1 MDNMNKFIYVS
12 EGDMLYRIKMVDF
25 VIEKQNKGDFYS
37 QVKVMRADLISE
49 NCLELHLDNG
59 EIIYPLIN
67 NKVLTAITQ
76 LNGSTTHRLYS
87 LSKKDI
93 LSKVEELFDKKVL
106 EIESEIITLEN
117 KELDILKTIEQIKE
131 ETTITMEE
139 FASMEL

>member
-1 MDNMNKFIYVS
+1 MNKFIYVS

-67 NKVLTAITQ
+67 DKVLTTITQ

-93 LSKVEELFDKKVL
+93 LSKVEELFDKKVV

-117 KELDILKTIEQIKE
+117 KELDILKIIEQIKE